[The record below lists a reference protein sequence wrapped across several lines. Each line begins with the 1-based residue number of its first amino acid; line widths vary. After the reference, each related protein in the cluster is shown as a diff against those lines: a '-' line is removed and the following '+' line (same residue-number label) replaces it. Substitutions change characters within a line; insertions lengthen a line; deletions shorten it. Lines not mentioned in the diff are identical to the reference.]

1 MRIPFLLVT
10 ALALSALPT
19 LVHAAESWPAS
30 AGTSISTE
38 LHARTQLS
46 GNAFEPSDAAVIDDT
61 LLLVSDEGDV
71 ATMNFDGGNV
81 ATWLTWAGNDQEGV
95 TVVDGVMYVLNER
108 YRDVY
113 AYDLASQTLLR
124 TYDLSPWISGSD
136 NEGPEALVY
145 HDGQWLVGHSVTEE
159 ILAFDLSGDAPVFV
173 ESWASG
179 LHVRAL
185 HSGEDGKLYVM
196 SSGRVA
202 VFSDD
207 GSMVD
212 YSLPSGPSGPEG
224 FALAMDCASG
234 TATAFI
240 AYDSGPVYRYENFP
254 VSCPVTS
261 TSEPEPTLEVVSTP
275 VDADADGVI
284 AELDCND
291 SDAAISSLQTYYL
304 DADGDTLGSSID
316 STAVCSATAPSGY
329 VTNTNDLDDTKAYF
343 LATGASYGAIS
354 VTYGNGSTA
363 TYSVFYMPNTRKAT
377 TLSVYKESQ
386 YLVVVSAGGKR
397 VAVVDAYS
405 GAVLSSRAMPTRA
418 GVLDTWLVSIIGF

>member
-1 MRIPFLLVT
+1 MRIPSFLVT
-10 ALALSALPT
+10 ALVLFAGPIVA
-19 LVHAAESWPAS
+19 HAAESWPAS
-30 AGTSISTE
+30 SGTDISSS

-46 GNAFEPSDAAVIDDT
+46 GSAFEPSDAVVTDDA

-95 TVVDGVMYVLNER
+95 TIVDGVMYVLNER

-113 AYDLASQTLLR
+113 AYDLASQALLR
-124 TYDLSPWISGSD
+124 TYDLSPWISGFD
-136 NEGPEALVY
+136 NDGPEALVY
-145 HDGQWLVGHSVTEE
+145 HEGRWLVGHSVTEE
-159 ILAFDLSGDAPVFV
+159 ILAFDFSGDTPVFL

-202 VFSDD
+202 AFSDD

-224 FALAMDCASG
+224 FALAMDCANG

-254 VSCPVTS
+254 VSCPVTV
-261 TSEPEPTLEVVSTP
+261 TPEPEPTPAP

-284 AELDCND
+284 ADFDCND
-291 SDAAISSLQTYYL
+291 ADAAVSSLQTYYR
-304 DADGDTLGSSID
+304 DADGDTLGSSTD
-316 STAVCSATAPSGY
+316 STAVCSASAPSGY
-329 VTNTNDLDDTKAYF
+329 VTNTSDLDDTEAYF
-343 LATGASYGAIS
+343 LAVGASYGAIT
-354 VTYGNGSTA
+354 VTYGDGSTV
-363 TYSVFYMPNTRKAT
+363 TYPVFYMPNTRKVT
-377 TLSVYKESQ
+377 TVSVYKESQ
-386 YLVVVSAGGKR
+386 YLVVISAGGKR

-405 GAVLSSRAMPTRA
+405 GAVLGLRAMPWRT
-418 GVLDTWLVSIIGF
+418 GVLDAWLMSVLGF